1 MKPDAFRLKFFE
13 GVPRY
18 QWVETLGRGGVG
30 IVYKAFDVELDEM
43 VAIKVLSPAV
53 EQDEAELLRRFKR
66 ELNLNRRIKH
76 PNVARM
82 FDYGLSGDYPYITM
96 EYIEGRDLWALIE
109 EKKRLSPGEAIAIL
123 RQVARGSE
131 AVHKLGIVHRDL
143 KSENVLIDKSGGVVI
158 VDFGM
163 ARGKPNERFT
173 VDSLVIGTPHYMAP
187 EQVLGKGVDA
197 RSDIYAMGIIL
208 YEALTGNVPFNAE
221 NPIAVAMK
229 HVTEPVPDG
238 LEHVPEVSPELRAIV
253 HKALAKRPEDRFAT
267 AAELETSL
275 ALLER
280 PSSVVEVVRP
290 VTSAAA
296 TVPAAAPEPPA
307 RTPSPPQK
315 KGLDHEVDTALD
327 SMTLE
332 SAPADAQRVRG
343 ASAFREQA
351 EEDEDDGAARPGS
364 DPSRRRPSV
373 LVVNDDVRELL
384 RTATVLCEAGCRT
397 FEVRGAEEALEML
410 GARAV
415 DLVLMDVDLPGMDG
429 FDVTRVIKAR
439 PEHASLP
446 VLLTTGRTDRA
457 QLAFGIQ
464 SGAADMLP
472 KPIENDALLASVWK
486 VLQHRGF
493 DRDAARLASE
503 AAK

>member
-109 EKKRLSPGEAIAIL
+109 EKKRLTPGEAIAIL

-253 HKALAKRPEDRFAT
+253 LKALAKRPEDRFAT

-280 PSSVVEVVRP
+280 PSSVVEVVR
-290 VTSAAA
+290 TA
-296 TVPAAAPEPPA
+296 VPAPDPLPVRA
-307 RTPSPPQK
+307 PSPPQR
-315 KGLDHEVDTALD
+315 KGLDHEVDSALD

-351 EEDEDDGAARPGS
+351 EQDEEEEGTRGPGS

-397 FEVRGAEEALEML
+397 VEVRGAEEALEML

-493 DRDAARLASE
+493 DRDAARLAAE
-503 AAK
+503 DAKAAK